1 MALASPYPDVEIP
14 DLSVPE
20 FVLAAG
26 RERPDSPAL
35 IDGLK
40 GDTITHGQLAA
51 YVDRVA
57 AALHE
62 RGLRKGDVV
71 AVFCPNTPWYPV
83 VFHGIA
89 AAGCVMTPIN
99 SLYTPEEIAFQL
111 RDSGAKVVI
120 TISLFMDR
128 VGAAVEKSPV
138 DEVIVM
144 DGMEGHAS
152 LLDLLGSQAPSVQVD
167 IDPAT
172 DLVTLPYS
180 SGTTGLPKGVMLTH
194 RNLVANVA
202 QCRPLIRLGE
212 EERIIAVLPFFH
224 IYGLTVLM
232 NQGLA
237 WGGAVVTLPRFDLE
251 DFLRTIQ
258 DHKITRAF
266 VAPPILLALA
276 KHPLV
281 DQYDLSSLT
290 SILSGAAP
298 LDEALAN
305 AAQERLRRGADSGVT
320 VAQGYG
326 MTELSPVSHTTP
338 DPGAEPPGAAGA
350 VPKGS
355 VGFAIPNTECR
366 LVDPSTG
373 ADAAD
378 GERGELWIRGPQV
391 MKGYLNNPSATSD
404 TVDAD
409 GWLHTGDVAVVDGN
423 GCYTVVDRVKELI
436 KYKGYQVAPAELEA
450 VLLTS
455 PDIADAAVIGV
466 RDEATGE
473 ELPKAFIVR
482 APGSEISEQQVMDYA
497 GERLAPHK
505 KIRAVEFIEQ
515 VPKSAAGK
523 ILRKD
528 LKNR

>member
-1 MALASPYPDVEIP
+1 MALASPFPDVDIP
-14 DLSVPE
+14 DLSVPA

-26 RERPDSPAL
+26 RERPEAPAL

-40 GDTITHGQLAA
+40 GDVITHGQLAG
-51 YVDRVA
+51 YVDRLA

-71 AVFCPNTPWYPV
+71 AVFCPNTIWYPV

-89 AAGCVMTPIN
+89 AAGCVMSPIN

-111 RDSGAKVVI
+111 RDSGAKIII
-120 TISLFMDR
+120 TISLFLDR
-128 VGAAVEKSPV
+128 VTAAVEKTPV
-138 DEVIVM
+138 DEIVVM
-144 DGMEGHAS
+144 DGAEGHAS
-152 LLDLLGSQAPSVQVD
+152 LVDLLSSQAPTPQVD
-167 IDPAT
+167 IDPAN

-194 RNLVANVA
+194 RNLVANVS
-202 QCRPLIRLGE
+202 QCRPLIQLAAD
-212 EERIIAVLPFFH
+212 ERIIAVLPFFH

-266 VAPPILLALA
+266 VAPPIVLALA
-276 KHPLV
+276 KHPVV

-290 SILSGAAP
+290 SIMSGAAP
-298 LDEALAN
+298 LDADLALA
-305 AAQERLRRGADSGVT
+305 AEKRLRRGADTGVT

-338 DPGAEPPGAAGA
+338 DPGQLPAGVTE

-366 LVDPSTG
+366 LIDPETG
-373 ADAAD
+373 SDAAE
-378 GERGELWIRGPQV
+378 GERGELWVRGPQV
-391 MKGYLNNPSATSD
+391 MKGYLNNPSATAD
-404 TVDAD
+404 TLDAD
-409 GWLHTGDVAVVDGN
+409 GWLHTGDVAVVDEH

-450 VLLTS
+450 VLLSS

-466 RDEATGE
+466 KDEQTGE

-482 APGSEISEQQVMDYA
+482 APGSTIDEQAVMEYA
-497 GERLAPHK
+497 GSRLAPHK
-505 KIRAVEFIEQ
+505 KIRAVDFIEA

-523 ILRKD
+523 ILRKE
-528 LKNR
+528 LR